1 MFYGGKIMGN
11 EVLTEETQNVET
23 PQLTLGQW
31 LIQARQA
38 KGLSAQDVA
47 LRTNRSVA
55 QISEL
60 EADNLSSFGAHVL
73 LRGMVRQYT
82 KVVGADESQALRL
95 IPKEFQATR
104 ELDEL
109 GFKDNQAMASKN
121 VRMSTPWMS
130 RIGMILLTILVLAL
144 LAYWVFGAR
153 MFKGKDVVQKMT
165 TANQIQI
172 ANPPAPT
179 TTAPAVVTPNPE
191 TTAASSV
198 SVPPVTEQTP
208 APAATDATLGLKFKD
223 VVWVEVK
230 DAKGTVLIS
239 GLQPANSEQNLK
251 GELPL
256 SVKIGDANKVEMT
269 WKGQAYDLLS
279 ATKGRGTVA
288 KIERLE

>member
-1 MFYGGKIMGN
+1 MSNDIPTDTTQVF
-11 EVLTEETQNVET
+11 EVPKVS
-23 PQLTLGQW
+23 LGQW
-31 LIQARQA
+31 LTQARQA
-38 KGLSAQDVA
+38 KGLTVQEVA
-47 LRTNRSVA
+47 LRTNRSVV

-60 EADNLSSFGAHVL
+60 EADNLSSFGAQVL

-82 KVVGADESQALRL
+82 KVVGADETQALRL
-95 IPKEFQATR
+95 IPEQFNTLNPL
-104 ELDEL
+104 EGL
-109 GFKDNQAMASKN
+109 GIKDSTISKKTA
-121 VRMSTPWMS
+121 RMGKPWIS
-130 RIGMILLTILVLAL
+130 QIWIVLLTILVLAL

-153 MFKGKDVVQKMT
+153 MFKDKDAAQKMS

-172 ANPPAPT
+172 ANPPAPAV
-179 TTAPAVVTPNPE
+179 TAPAVAPTPE
-191 TTAASSV
+191 TTATPTATV
-198 SVPPVTEQTP
+198 SPAAEQTTVP
-208 APAATDATLGLKFKD
+208 ASTATETALGLKFKE

-230 DAKGTVLIS
+230 DAKGAVLIS

-269 WKGQAYDLLS
+269 WKGQPYDLLS